1 MENKAVNIPC
11 DASSFL
17 NHIQLKFRSKAG
29 IAASG
34 IYPFTSLPNPSI
46 AFAVMHKCL

>member
-1 MENKAVNIPC
+1 MENNAVNIPC
-11 DASSFL
+11 DASTFL
-17 NHIQLKFRSKAG
+17 NHIQLKLILKAG

-34 IYPFTSLPNPSI
+34 IYPLTPLPNPPI